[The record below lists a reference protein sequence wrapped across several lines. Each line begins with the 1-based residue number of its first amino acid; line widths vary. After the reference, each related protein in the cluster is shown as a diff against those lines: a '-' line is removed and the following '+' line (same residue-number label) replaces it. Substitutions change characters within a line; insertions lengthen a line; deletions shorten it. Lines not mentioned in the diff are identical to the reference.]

1 MAPEPY
7 ISNIGNIETLIF
19 EVVSAML
26 TNIEIRILVRRIS
39 NLKASNFMLHQHA
52 LAISL
57 PIRALFL

>member
-1 MAPEPY
+1 MASEPY
-7 ISNIGNIETLIF
+7 ISNVGNIETLIF

-26 TNIEIRILVRRIS
+26 SNIEIRILVCRIS

-57 PIRALFL
+57 PLQALIL